1 MAESGLFALY
11 KLHLVDSAL
20 YEIKQHAA
28 ALDVGRGEAA
38 EIKELELDP
47 EGVLTESRKLSG
59 ELKDLELQQ
68 GTLDDKVKKLDAD
81 LYSGKVVNP
90 REIAAI
96 EKDKSLILQQRSK
109 IDARI
114 LELWELLP
122 PAREI
127 ASDLEGKITKLKDQ
141 IAEKQG
147 LAKKE
152 HEKLQ
157 ADFKAKAAERAPAAK
172 LVPKL
177 LLDQYE
183 KLRSKLD
190 VGMAMVSHDKR
201 CVACGMHVPPKAIVY
216 INEDK
221 VVQCENCRRIL
232 FKLQQD

>member
-20 YEIKQHAA
+20 YDIKQHAA
-28 ALDVGRGEAA
+28 ALDVGRA
-38 EIKELELDP
+38 ESAKIKELELDP
-47 EGVLTESRKLSG
+47 EGVLTESRKLSA

-68 GTLDDKVKKLDAD
+68 GTLDDKVKKLDGD
-81 LYSGKVVNP
+81 LYGGKVVNP

-96 EKDKSLILQQRSK
+96 EKDKGLILQQRSK

-127 ASDLEGKITKLKDQ
+127 AAELEGKITQLKDQ
-141 IAEKQG
+141 IATKQVE
-147 LAKKE
+147 AKKE
-152 HEKLQ
+152 HERLQ
-157 ADFKAKAAERAPAAK
+157 ADFKAKASERGPLAK
-172 LVPKL
+172 RVPQL
-177 LLDQYE
+177 LLDHYE

-190 VGMAMVSHDKR
+190 VGMAMVSNDNR
-201 CVACGMHVPPKAIVY
+201 CIACGMHVPPKAIVF
-216 INEDK
+216 INEDR

-232 FKLQQD
+232 FKLQQG